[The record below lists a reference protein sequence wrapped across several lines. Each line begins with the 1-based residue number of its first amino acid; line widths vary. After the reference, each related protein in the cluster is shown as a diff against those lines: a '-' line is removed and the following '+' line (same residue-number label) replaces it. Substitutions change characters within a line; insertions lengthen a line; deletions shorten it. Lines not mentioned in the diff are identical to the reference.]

1 MTGTITKILR
11 NAGFVTTDDG
21 EEIFFRQP
29 LNKDDKVSFDKSTD
43 DQGRPIAINVRK
55 EEEDVKRGLK
65 EN

>member
-1 MTGTITKILR
+1 MKGTITKVLR

-29 LNKDDKVSFDKSTD
+29 LNKDDRVTFDKSTD

-55 EEEDVKRGLK
+55 EEE
-65 EN
+65 NAQS